1 MAWSLAAIEFVA
13 WSVLEEEGSG
23 EKVAEAALNIACKAN
38 PFLAWNIAHME
49 IFDEVGMCL
58 RRSLTFSE
66 IVREQLIYLTTD
78 VLRCLVCLD
87 GESISILYIE

>member
-23 EKVAEAALNIACKAN
+23 EQGAEAALDIAYRTN

-49 IFDEVGMCL
+49 IFDEV
-58 RRSLTFSE
+58 S
-66 IVREQLIYLTTD
+66 
-78 VLRCLVCLD
+78 VCLWSAD
-87 GESISILYIE
+87 SQARLSGITRKQPFPMRPSNYCYTAKSGMHWR

>member
-23 EKVAEAALNIACKAN
+23 EQVAEAALDIACRAN

-49 IFDEVGMCL
+49 IFDEVGVCL
-58 RRSLTFSE
+58 RRSLTVLT
-66 IVREQLIYLTTD
+66 VRS
-78 VLRCLVCLD
+78 LVCFI
-87 GESISILYIE
+87 GESIFLLTENK